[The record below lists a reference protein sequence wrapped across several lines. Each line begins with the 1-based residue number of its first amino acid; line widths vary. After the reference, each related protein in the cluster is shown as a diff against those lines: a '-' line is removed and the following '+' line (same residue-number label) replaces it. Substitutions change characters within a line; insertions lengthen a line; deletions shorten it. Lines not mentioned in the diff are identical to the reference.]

1 MRKGLDEKYLVNEVL
16 SGNKNAFIQL
26 IKQYEGLVL
35 HIVTPLIGLN
45 QDREDICQ
53 DVFLKIYEKLH
64 TFQFKSKLA
73 TWIGNIA
80 YNISINF
87 LRKKRSVLLSDL
99 VSADNEISF
108 VESLQFETN
117 NPEQIIIKNED
128 INKLNASIDRLPEIQ
143 RTVLLLFYQD
153 ELSLNEVAE
162 ILEIPINTVKSHLF
176 RARNLLK
183 QFLNE
188 DKIGRTI

>member
-16 SGNKNAFIQL
+16 SGNKNAFMQL

-35 HIVTPLIGLN
+35 HVVTPLVGVN

-53 DVFLKIYEKLH
+53 DVFLKVYEKLH

-87 LRKKRSVLLSDL
+87 LRKKRSVLLSGL

-128 INKLNASIDRLPEIQ
+128 IDKLNASIDRLPEIQ

-153 ELSLNEVAE
+153 ELSLNEVGK

-188 DKIGRTI
+188 DKIRRTI